1 MNEKLVS
8 FAATIA
14 YGWLSLALLVIAAL
28 WMGSPYAV
36 MCGLLACGAAY
47 IAQLIY
53 TQPEGIWEVRIG
65 AAFQILSL
73 ALWLTGLF
81 LLCRIRPMFMSSPK
95 PPKVERSAPP
105 PMPLPAHPEQD
116 RAKPP

>member
-81 LLCRIRPMFMSSPK
+81 LL
-95 PPKVERSAPP
+95 
-105 PMPLPAHPEQD
+105 
-116 RAKPP
+116 

>member
-65 AAFQILSL
+65 AAFQRSEEHTSELQSL
-73 ALWLTGLF
+73 M
-81 LLCRIRPMFMSSPK
+81 RISYAVFCLK
-95 PPKVERSAPP
+95 KKTNTKQQE
-105 PMPLPAHPEQD
+105 
-116 RAKPP
+116 

>member
-53 TQPEGIWEVRIG
+53 TQPEGIGEVRIG

-73 ALWLTGLF
+73 ALWLKD
-81 LLCRIRPMFMSSPK
+81 R
-95 PPKVERSAPP
+95 KVVGEGQSVLERVD
-105 PMPLPAHPEQD
+105 LGGG
-116 RAKPP
+116 RNIKKK

>member
-73 ALWLTGLF
+73 ARSEEHTSELQSLM
-81 LLCRIRPMFMSSPK
+81 RISYAVFCLK
-95 PPKVERSAPP
+95 K
-105 PMPLPAHPEQD
+105 
-116 RAKPP
+116 KKT